1 MEVSERH
8 NSTAERLQPAK
19 ATVSSRVESREQTE
33 QTLAVVVY
41 IGRPETE
48 MKPANEAF
56 DDLPPSRERTSSGR
70 ALFGSRTQSPRIGIL
85 PRAPPVGRIWKAVV
99 SLGEVTS
106 RNAVMG

>member
-1 MEVSERH
+1 MDVSERH

-33 QTLAVVVY
+33 QTLVVVVY

-48 MKPANEAF
+48 MKPENEAF
-56 DDLPPSRERTSSGR
+56 DDLPPNENER
-70 ALFGSRTQSPRIGIL
+70 ALESGSCGDVFPGWPDL
-85 PRAPPVGRIWKAVV
+85 KGCC

>member
-1 MEVSERH
+1 MEISERH

-56 DDLPPSRERTSSGR
+56 DDLPPSENERAPAVPSLVRELKALESGSCRELPRLAGSGR
-70 ALFGSRTQSPRIGIL
+70 LLFRWER
-85 PRAPPVGRIWKAVV
+85 
-99 SLGEVTS
+99 
-106 RNAVMG
+106 